1 MCRFVLEDC
10 VDLRAA
16 VGFAICRTKGVV
28 RRIAKSRHRFLLL
41 GFGKRS
47 VRLSL
52 SLSLS
57 VYVSLSH
64 RVEKIFV
71 SFLVQQVEISG
82 ENWN

>member
-1 MCRFVLEDC
+1 LQSAGQKESSEESQR
-10 VDLRAA
+10 
-16 VGFAICRTKGVV
+16 VV
-28 RRIAKSRHRFLLL
+28 IVFFFSAL
-41 GFGKRS
+41 
-47 VRLSL
+47 VRDQCASLSL

-57 VYVSLSH
+57 VSVSLSH